1 MQKSK
6 KLFSL
11 LLSIIMLLSVVSPV
25 VSVLQAGAETK
36 VSEIRLTSSTTSVQP
51 GALPAFSVSSS
62 TASVASI
69 DEYSSDASYWA
80 VWSKNDT
87 AWRGCNAQNPA
98 VAVNDGITH
107 YAMRVGVVLKDSY
120 TFDDETQIYF
130 NGTNITSLG
139 HTKIDE
145 CSWGGYV
152 YIDLGTAGAEL
163 PKYTLNFDAN
173 GGSGS
178 MPSSTVYQGE
188 SMHLPRCKF
197 TPPAGLS
204 FQAWKIGN
212 AEYKKYASYTPTG
225 NVTAKA
231 VWTDKYIRTSQATM
245 TPASLS
251 NAVCANDLL
260 FKSLEPSKYAVSLWR
275 VFDITDDSLNTA
287 NGQYPKN
294 VKFVSGHKYA
304 IEFEFTAA
312 GSYYEYDETDNYST
326 FYLNGKSTA
335 ISAAISI
342 SGSTL
347 RRVEL
352 TANEQTI
359 TQVAATV
366 TKPVAGNLPNN
377 PPVISTADVTFGAYD
392 WFENGNMISKN
403 YDSFQPG
410 HTYRLKIRAN
420 TVKTF
425 SDAVT
430 ATINGSVATIE
441 SVSNNSVLFSM
452 DFTLPGGSYTV
463 TFNADGGTG
472 NMAPVTGVS
481 GNYTL
486 PSCGFTAPA
495 GKQFK
500 CWVVGGVEKNPY
512 SYVNI
517 IANTIVTAVWADKP
531 HTHQYTLNHNTDYHW
546 QECSCGQKVSYEEH
560 IYDNETDATCNV
572 CGYVRVAPHTHQ
584 YTLNHNAD
592 YHWQECSCGQKV
604 SFEEHIFSAK
614 KTVKPTATALGY
626 TLQACACGY
635 SYKNT
640 YQTPTGKLTL
650 KHAGRNAAAVKVTWN
665 NVKSATGYQ
674 VQISTKDGKKWSTY
688 ANLKAGVTVYT
699 FKSLAAGNNYKFRV
713 RFYIT
718 AGGKNYYSPWSSTL
732 NSPTLP
738 AATTVK
744 LTTAKKAFSA
754 QWSKKAVTGYQLQYS
769 TKASFAGA
777 KPYTIKNAKT
787 YKYTFKNLKAKTTYY
802 VRIRTY
808 KTIAGVNYFSTWS
821 ATAKVKTK

>member
-107 YAMRVGVVLKDSY
+107 YAMRVGVVLKDGY
-120 TFDDETQIYF
+120 AFDGETQIFF

-275 VFDITDDSLNTA
+275 VFDMTDDSLNTA

-304 IEFEFTAA
+304 IEFRFTAA

-377 PPVISTADVTFGAYD
+377 PPVISTADVSFGAYD

-410 HTYRLKIRAN
+410 RTYRLKIRAN
-420 TVKTF
+420 TVKNF

-441 SVSNNSVLFSM
+441 SVSNNSVLFSI

-517 IANTIVTAVWADKP
+517 IANTIVTAVWVDKP
-531 HTHQYTLNHNTDYHW
+531 HEHQYTL
-546 QECSCGQKVSYEEH
+546 K
-560 IYDNETDATCNV
+560 
-572 CGYVRVAPHTHQ
+572 
-584 YTLNHNAD
+584 HNAD

-604 SFEEHIFSAK
+604 SFAEHDPVQTVVKASAY
-614 KTVKPTATALGY
+614 ATGY
-626 TLQACACGY
+626 TESKCKVCAY
-635 SYKNT
+635 SLSRSNYT
-640 YQTPTGKLTL
+640 APTGKV
-650 KHAGRNAAAVKVTWN
+650 AGFKCAARTQAAEKLIWNKVPAS
-665 NVKSATGYQ
+665 VTGYQ
-674 VQISTKDGKKWSTY
+674 IQIS
-688 ANLKAGVTVYT
+688 N
-699 FKSLAAGNNYKFRV
+699 AAGTAWGKAYATAGNYYLFKNLSAGSNYKFRI
-713 RFYIT
+713 RFFIKT
-718 AGGKNYYSPWSSTL
+718 PEGNKFSPWSAVA
-732 NSPTLP
+732 SPTLP

-754 QWSKKAVTGYQLQYS
+754 QWSRKSVTGYQIQYS
-769 TKASFAGA
+769 PRTDFAGA
-777 KPYTIKNAKT
+777 KTLTIKNAQT
-787 YKYTFKNLKAKTTYY
+787 YKCTFKNLKAKTTYY

-808 KTIAGVNYFSTWS
+808 KTIAGVNYFSAWS

>member
-1 MQKSK
+1 K
-6 KLFSL
+6 
-11 LLSIIMLLSVVSPV
+11 
-25 VSVLQAGAETK
+25 GA
-36 VSEIRLTSSTTSVQP
+36 
-51 GALPAFSVSSS
+51 
-62 TASVASI
+62 
-69 DEYSSDASYWA
+69 
-80 VWSKNDT
+80 
-87 AWRGCNAQNPA
+87 
-98 VAVNDGITH
+98 
-107 YAMRVGVVLKDSY
+107 VG
-120 TFDDETQIYF
+120 
-130 NGTNITSLG
+130 
-139 HTKIDE
+139 TKITVNEDVTVTAQWKDE
-145 CSWGGYV
+145 GEPTPETCTVS
-152 YIDLGTAGAEL
+152 
-163 PKYTLNFDAN
+163 FDAN
-173 GGSGS
+173 GGTGT
-178 MPSSTVYQGE
+178 MPASTVYQGE
-188 SMHLPRCKF
+188 SVVLPKCKF

-245 TPASLS
+245 KPASLS
-251 NAVCANDLL
+251 NAICANDLV

-275 VFDITDDSLNTA
+275 VFDLTDNSLNTA

-304 IEFEFTAA
+304 IEFKFTAA
-312 GSYYEYDETDNYST
+312 GSYYEYDETVNYST

-335 ISAAISI
+335 ISAATSI

-441 SVSNNSVLFSM
+441 SVSNNSLLFSI

-500 CWVVGGVEKNPY
+500 CWVVGGVETKPY
-512 SYVNI
+512 NYVNI
-517 IANTIVTAVWADKP
+517 IANTIVTAVWVDKP
-531 HTHQYTLNHNTDYHW
+531 HEHQYTLKHNADYHW

-584 YTLNHNAD
+584 YTLKHNAD

-604 SFEEHIFSAK
+604 SFAEHDPVQTVVKASAY
-614 KTVKPTATALGY
+614 ATGY
-626 TLQACACGY
+626 TESKCKVCQYIISRSKFTA
-635 SYKNT
+635 
-640 YQTPTGKLTL
+640 PTGKVTGF
-650 KHAGRNAAAVKVTWN
+650 KCAARTQAAEKLIWNKVPAS
-665 NVKSATGYQ
+665 VTGYQ
-674 VQISTKDGKKWSTY
+674 IQIS
-688 ANLKAGVTVYT
+688 N
-699 FKSLAAGNNYKFRV
+699 AAGTAWGKAYATAGNYYLFKNLSAGSNYKFRI
-713 RFYIT
+713 RFFVKT
-718 AGGKNYYSPWSSTL
+718 PEGNKFSPWSAVA
-732 NSPTLP
+732 SPTLP

-744 LTTAKKAFSA
+744 LTTAKKTFSA

-808 KTIAGVNYFSTWS
+808 KTIAGVNYFSAWS

>member
-36 VSEIRLTSSTTSVQP
+36 VSELRLTSSTTSVQP

-120 TFDDETQIYF
+120 TFDGETQIFF

-152 YIDLGTAGAEL
+152 YIDLGAAGAEL

-188 SMHLPRCKF
+188 SIVLPKCKF

-231 VWTDKYIRTSQATM
+231 VWTDKYIRSSQATM

-275 VFDITDDSLNTA
+275 VFDMTDDSLNTA

-335 ISAAISI
+335 ISAAIAI

-425 SDAVT
+425 SDAIT
-430 ATINGSVATIE
+430 ATINGNVATIE

-517 IANTIVTAVWADKP
+517 IANTIVTAVWSDKP

-572 CGYVRVAPHTHQ
+572 CGYVRVVPHTHQ
-584 YTLNHNAD
+584 YTLKHNAD

-604 SFEEHIFSAK
+604 SFAEHDPVQTVVKASAY
-614 KTVKPTATALGY
+614 ATGY
-626 TLQACACGY
+626 TESKCKVCAY
-635 SYKNT
+635 SLSRGNYT
-640 YQTPTGKLTL
+640 APTGKV
-650 KHAGRNAAAVKVTWN
+650 AGFKCAARTQAAEKLIWNKVPAS
-665 NVKSATGYQ
+665 VTGYQ
-674 VQISTKDGKKWSTY
+674 IQIS
-688 ANLKAGVTVYT
+688 N
-699 FKSLAAGNNYKFRV
+699 AAGTAWGKAYATAGNYYLFKNLSAGSNYKFRI
-713 RFYIT
+713 RFFVKT
-718 AGGKNYYSPWSSTL
+718 PEGNKFSPWSAVA
-732 NSPTLP
+732 SPTLP

-754 QWSKKAVTGYQLQYS
+754 QWGRKAVTGYQIQYS
-769 TKASFAGA
+769 PKANFAGA

-787 YKYTFKNLKAKTTYY
+787 YKCTFKNLKAKTAYY

-808 KTIAGVNYFSTWS
+808 KTIAGVNYFSAWS
-821 ATAKVKTK
+821 AGVKVKTK

>member
-275 VFDITDDSLNTA
+275 VFDMTDDSLNTA

-304 IEFEFTAA
+304 IEFRFTAA

-377 PPVISTADVTFGAYD
+377 PPVISTADVSFGAYD

-410 HTYRLKIRAN
+410 RTYRLKIRAN
-420 TVKTF
+420 TVKNF

-441 SVSNNSVLFSM
+441 SVSNNSVLFSI
-452 DFTLPGGSYTV
+452 DFTRPGGSYTV

-517 IANTIVTAVWADKP
+517 IANTIVTAVWVDKP
-531 HTHQYTLNHNTDYHW
+531 HEHQYTL
-546 QECSCGQKVSYEEH
+546 K
-560 IYDNETDATCNV
+560 
-572 CGYVRVAPHTHQ
+572 
-584 YTLNHNAD
+584 HNAD

-604 SFEEHIFSAK
+604 SFAEHDPVQTVVKASAY
-614 KTVKPTATALGY
+614 ATGY
-626 TLQACACGY
+626 TESKCKVCAY
-635 SYKNT
+635 SLSRSNYT
-640 YQTPTGKLTL
+640 APTGKV
-650 KHAGRNAAAVKVTWN
+650 AGFKCAARTQAAEKLIWNKVPAS
-665 NVKSATGYQ
+665 VTGYQ
-674 VQISTKDGKKWSTY
+674 IQIS
-688 ANLKAGVTVYT
+688 N
-699 FKSLAAGNNYKFRV
+699 AAGTAWGKAYATAGNYYLFKNLSAGSNYKFRI
-713 RFYIT
+713 RFFIKT
-718 AGGKNYYSPWSSTL
+718 PEGNKFSPWSAVA
-732 NSPTLP
+732 SPTLP

-754 QWSKKAVTGYQLQYS
+754 QWSRKSVTGYQIQYS
-769 TKASFAGA
+769 PRTDFAGA
-777 KPYTIKNAKT
+777 KTLTIKNAQT
-787 YKYTFKNLKAKTTYY
+787 YKCY

-808 KTIAGVNYFSTWS
+808 KTIAGVNYFSAWS

>member
-1 MQKSK
+1 
-6 KLFSL
+6 
-11 LLSIIMLLSVVSPV
+11 
-25 VSVLQAGAETK
+25 
-36 VSEIRLTSSTTSVQP
+36 
-51 GALPAFSVSSS
+51 
-62 TASVASI
+62 
-69 DEYSSDASYWA
+69 
-80 VWSKNDT
+80 
-87 AWRGCNAQNPA
+87 
-98 VAVNDGITH
+98 
-107 YAMRVGVVLKDSY
+107 MRVGVVLNDGY
-120 TFDDETQIYF
+120 AFDDETQIYF

-139 HTKIDE
+139 HTGIDE
-145 CSWGGYV
+145 WSWGGYV

-163 PKYTLNFDAN
+163 PKYTVSFDAN
-173 GGSGS
+173 GGTGT
-178 MPSSTVYQGE
+178 MPASTVYQGE
-188 SMHLPRCKF
+188 SITLPRCKF

-251 NAVCANDLL
+251 NAICANDLV
-260 FKSLEPSKYAVSLWR
+260 FKSLEPSKYTVSLWR
-275 VFDITDDSLNTA
+275 VFDLTDNSLNTA

-294 VKFVSGHKYA
+294 AKFVSGHKYA
-304 IEFEFTAA
+304 IEFKFTAA
-312 GSYYEYDETDNYST
+312 GSYYEYDETANYST
-326 FYLNGKSTA
+326 FYLNGKSTS
-335 ISAAISI
+335 ISAATSI

-377 PPVISTADVTFGAYD
+377 PPVISTADVNLYAYD

-410 HTYRLKIRAN
+410 HTYRLKIRAS

-430 ATINGSVATIE
+430 ATINGSIATIE

-500 CWVVGGVEKNPY
+500 CWVVGGVETKPY

-517 IANTIVTAVWADKP
+517 IANTIVTAVWVDKP
-531 HTHQYTLNHNTDYHW
+531 HEHQYTL
-546 QECSCGQKVSYEEH
+546 K
-560 IYDNETDATCNV
+560 
-572 CGYVRVAPHTHQ
+572 
-584 YTLNHNAD
+584 HNAD

-604 SFEEHIFSAK
+604 SFAEHAPIQTVVKASAY
-614 KTVKPTATALGY
+614 ATGY
-626 TLQACACGY
+626 TESKCKVCQYIISRNNYTA
-635 SYKNT
+635 
-640 YQTPTGKLTL
+640 PTGKITDFKCAARTQAAEKLIWT
-650 KHAGRNAAAVKVTWN
+650 KVPAAV
-665 NVKSATGYQ
+665 TGYQ
-674 VQISTKDGKKWSTY
+674 IQISNAAGSAWDTAYATKDNYYLFK
-688 ANLKAGVTVYT
+688 NLVAG
-699 FKSLAAGNNYKFRV
+699 SNYKFRV
-713 RFYIT
+713 RFFIKT
-718 AGGKNYYSPWSSTL
+718 QEGNRFGQWSSIA
-732 NSPTLP
+732 SPTLP

-744 LTTAKKAFSA
+744 LTAAKKAFVA
-754 QWSKKAVTGYQLQYS
+754 QWSRKAVTGYQIQYGLR
-769 TKASFAGA
+769 ADFAGA
-777 KPYTIKNAKT
+777 KMLTIKNAQT
-787 YKYTFKNLKAKTTYY
+787 YKYTFKNLKANTYY
-802 VRIRTY
+802 YARIRTY
-808 KTIAGVNYFSTWS
+808 KTIGGVNYFSTWS
-821 ATAKVKTK
+821 AAKTITTKK

>member
-275 VFDITDDSLNTA
+275 VFDMTDDSLNTA

-304 IEFEFTAA
+304 IEFRFTAA

-377 PPVISTADVTFGAYD
+377 PPVISTADVSFGAYD

-410 HTYRLKIRAN
+410 RTYRLKIRAN
-420 TVKTF
+420 TVKNF

-441 SVSNNSVLFSM
+441 SVSNNSVLFSI

-463 TFNADGGTG
+463 TFNAD
-472 NMAPVTGVS
+472 
-481 GNYTL
+481 
-486 PSCGFTAPA
+486 SCGFTAPA

-500 CWVVGGVEKNPY
+500 CWVVGGVEKKPY
-512 SYVNI
+512 NYVNI
-517 IANTIVTAVWADKP
+517 IANTIVTAVWVDKP
-531 HTHQYTLNHNTDYHW
+531 HEHQYTL
-546 QECSCGQKVSYEEH
+546 K
-560 IYDNETDATCNV
+560 
-572 CGYVRVAPHTHQ
+572 
-584 YTLNHNAD
+584 HNAD

-604 SFEEHIFSAK
+604 SFAEHDPVQTVVKASAY
-614 KTVKPTATALGY
+614 ATGY
-626 TLQACACGY
+626 TESKCKVCAY
-635 SYKNT
+635 SLSRSNYT
-640 YQTPTGKLTL
+640 APTGKV
-650 KHAGRNAAAVKVTWN
+650 AGFKCAARTQAAEKLIWNKVPAS
-665 NVKSATGYQ
+665 VTGYQ
-674 VQISTKDGKKWSTY
+674 IQIS
-688 ANLKAGVTVYT
+688 N
-699 FKSLAAGNNYKFRV
+699 AAGTAWGKAYATAGNYYLFKNLSTGSNYKFRI
-713 RFYIT
+713 RFFVKT
-718 AGGKNYYSPWSSTL
+718 PEGNKFSPWSAVA
-732 NSPTLP
+732 SPTLP

-754 QWSKKAVTGYQLQYS
+754 QWSRKSVTGYQIQYS
-769 TKASFAGA
+769 PRTDFAGA
-777 KPYTIKNAKT
+777 KTLTIKNAQT
-787 YKYTFKNLKAKTTYY
+787 YKCTFKNLKAKTTYY

-808 KTIAGVNYFSTWS
+808 KTIAGVNYFSAWS